1 MNKKFLAGMSFLALA
16 GSFVACGDG
25 EIYTMTP
32 YDDAVKGA
40 YVDVDIP
47 DSSLMLTAIKDCQND
62 PVCRE
67 RMGASTPLPQSS
79 SGIQSSGSVNPNPNT
94 GVSSS
99 SIFVPQLQSSSSMP
113 ILNPNPESSSDATPV
128 PMGEYKLGTCAPA
141 SATIE
146 KGGSVK
152 WVFTANSG
160 NTAGWKPTQFPSKS
174 YAWSFPGAST
184 TTGTGMAPAAVSYS
198 ASGQATATVTV
209 SDESGL
215 ISETIACTPL
225 QVNGDPIT
233 GCKCSPST
241 VQTDFTTEP
250 DVTWTV
256 TGCTTA
262 SMPLTYTWDGAA
274 GETSFTKTFTSA
286 TEAYAPKLKVG
297 NSDNTVVDVTCGS
310 VKATEGAEYKIES
323 TTDKITIPAGTAAIY
338 MDLPANWHN
347 TTEGTCTLA
356 CQTTGALTG
365 SVDGETLSGSDYV
378 TANVLIAHTI
388 GGYSMP
394 IELSKESICF
404 VNW

>member
-113 ILNPNPESSSDATPV
+113 VINPNPESSADVSQIPS
-128 PMGEYKLGTCAPA
+128 GEYKLGTCAPA

-233 GCKCSPST
+233 GCKCTAAASSI
-241 VQTDFTTEP
+241 DYTTTPEAM
-250 DVTWTV
+250 WSV
-256 TGCTTA
+256 TGCTTTA
-262 SMPLTYTWDGAA
+262 AGGAISYTWDGTAGTDSYTKAFTAA
-274 GETSFTKTFTSA
+274 TAG
-286 TEAYAPKLKVG
+286 YAPKLQAA
-297 NSDNTVVDVTCGS
+297 NQDNTIVDVTCES
-310 VKATEGAEYKIES
+310 VKVTEGAEYTIKDGTDAGKVALPGPGKYNVVIGFACQNKTFYCNGS
-323 TTDKITIPAGTAAIY
+323 GGPVGGSVNGTPMASSWYTTASLTAA
-338 MDLPANWHN
+338 D
-347 TTEGTCTLA
+347 C
-356 CQTTGALTG
+356 TG
-365 SVDGETLSGSDYV
+365 SATVIVEVDAAATCG
-378 TANVLIAHTI
+378 AQ
-388 GGYSMP
+388 
-394 IELSKESICF
+394 
-404 VNW
+404 